1 MWIVEHAENAA
12 AQLMSGLVT
21 ATPAIAN
28 RFYTMHSNTV
38 VVNNYAILDEF
49 APATGWE
56 WKNRNPSVAFIGGIS
71 EERGIREMLTAM
83 DLLPRHLDARLE
95 LAGWFYVEGLKTD
108 LSASSQWQ
116 HVHWHGGLDRNSTAS
131 LLKRVRAGLIVSH
144 PEKSHEVSQP
154 NKLFEYMAAGI
165 PVIASDFRL
174 WRRIIEDA
182 GCGLLVDPLDTRAIA
197 SAIERLITN
206 PTEAEAMGLRGR
218 KAVEAH
224 FNWANEERKLLS
236 FYSSLLPAGP
246 VLKAEVFV
254 A

>member
-1 MWIVEHAENAA
+1 
-12 AQLMSGLVT
+12 
-21 ATPAIAN
+21 
-28 RFYTMHSNTV
+28 
-38 VVNNYAILDEF
+38 
-49 APATGWE
+49 
-56 WKNRNPSVAFIGGIS
+56 
-71 EERGIREMLTAM
+71 M
-83 DLLPRHLDARLE
+83 DLLPTILQLKLE
-95 LAGWFYVEGLKTD
+95 LGGRFYVKEEEAD
-108 LSASSQWQ
+108 LAATPYWK
-116 HVHWHGGLDRNSTAS
+116 HVNWHGELDRRGIAS
-131 LLKRVRAGLIVSH
+131 LLNRVQVGLVVLH
-144 PEKSHEVSQP
+144 PDEAYLTSQP
-154 NKLFEYMAAGI
+154 TKLFEYMAAGI